1 MLGNENT
8 PPTAAGVAAAEAG
21 AGVAAVEAGAGVAA
35 VEAGAGVATG
45 APLQSTQKI

>member
-21 AGVAAVEAGAGVAA
+21 AGVAAVEAGAGVA
-35 VEAGAGVATG
+35 TG
-45 APLQSTQKI
+45 APLQSTQII